1 MNGADIFKF
10 LCGLKLEFSEFDWLE
25 NRGLSEFELLISV
38 ILTQNTSW
46 NNVLKA
52 LDNVRVAKIQSL
64 EALNA
69 LETQQ
74 IATLIKP
81 SGFYNQKAKRLK
93 GFVSALLSEFGD
105 MGEFKARVS
114 RQWLLN
120 VKGLGFES
128 ADSILNYLCQREI
141 LVVDSYTNRL
151 AYALGYEFESY
162 DELREFFQSGI
173 ESEQEAINACL
184 GEFFKDRN
192 TIFTDEKGEN
202 SNANNKNSQKTN
214 ENLRKCDKNSS
225 TKSKNLN
232 LNSTNSSQNLA
243 LYELYQI
250 FHAQIIAFGKAYFKG
265 KTLND
270 EGKRVLKTLL
280 H

>member
-128 ADSILNYLCQREI
+128 TDSILNYLCQREI

>member
-52 LDNVRVAKIQSL
+52 LENVRVAKIQNL

-225 TKSKNLN
+225 AKSKNLN
-232 LNSTNSSQNLA
+232 LNGTNSSQNLA

-280 H
+280 R